1 MVIPLI
7 AHNYLKPNNG
17 SHNKLAQKRTLTSKP
32 AFDIGDVN
40 YNNRTNKSG
49 YGSQE
54 AAKAPL
60 LQQHKHLQVTLWEV
74 TSSST
79 NLKLFGEPFGPNNM
93 TYRISRLCSKQLLHG
108 LTHHCRP
115 SHHPQGPI
123 CGVLQ
128 GKTAGRDGWTPG
140 KLTRAPIEA
149 MDMAANLL
157 KQVGD
162 KPWPKPLLQWQ
173 QIHTPKPGKVNAIP
187 NARPLALGSAW
198 YRLWSSFYTKQL
210 KDWTSKQLPSQQHG
224 AISKRGVATALIP
237 LLCGIEQGLH
247 EPNNPALPH
256 FIGTADLSKAF
267 DRVYAPAA
275 DQALQRMQLP
285 DFIRQPLAMQWNQ
298 QQRWLTVGQHVA
310 AAPLTDIQCLPQGDS
325 ASPLALHALLTE
337 PLRRI
342 LQQQNMQNTQNT
354 TSLSLT
360 TGVGS
365 AAQQNNAWQPLI
377 YGETKFKPSSSQKT
391 APNKTSLPLAARK
404 MSKS

>member
-1 MVIPLI
+1 MHVCAHLRRI
-7 AHNYLKPNNG
+7 A
-17 SHNKLAQKRTLTSKP
+17 A
-32 AFDIGDVN
+32 D
-40 YNNRTNKSG
+40 
-49 YGSQE
+49 QE
-54 AAKAPL
+54 G
-60 LQQHKHLQVTLWEV
+60 Q
-74 TSSST
+74 
-79 NLKLFGEPFGPNNM
+79 
-93 TYRISRLCSKQLLHG
+93 
-108 LTHHCRP
+108 
-115 SHHPQGPI
+115 
-123 CGVLQ
+123 
-128 GKTAGRDGWTPG
+128 TAGPDGWTPG
-140 KLTRAPIEA
+140 ELMHAPIEA
-149 MDMAANLL
+149 MDMASNLL

-173 QIHTPKPGKVNAIP
+173 QIHTPKPGKVNTIP

-298 QQRWLTVGQHVA
+298 QQRCLTVGQHVA

-325 ASPLALHALLTE
+325 ASPLALNALLAE

-342 LQQQNMQNTQNT
+342 LQQQH
-354 TSLSLT
+354 
-360 TGVGS
+360 
-365 AAQQNNAWQPLI
+365 A
-377 YGETKFKPSSSQKT
+377 EHTKHHITFLDDRS
-391 APNKTSLPLAARK
+391 
-404 MSKS
+404 